1 MNEEGNYQEPEAS
14 GMPTM
19 LAGPLG
25 DELTAPE
32 GLLSC

>member
-1 MNEEGNYQEPEAS
+1 MNEEGNNQEPGAS

-25 DELTAPE
+25 DELTAP
-32 GLLSC
+32 